1 MRGPL
6 AIRNLKQLVTVTA
19 NGAIGV
25 IERGAMLCDETIR
38 WIGPESQLPPLG
50 SDVEVL
56 DGRGG
61 VLTPG
66 LVESHTHMVYA
77 GSREGEFVQRVAG
90 ATFQEILAAG
100 GGILSTV
107 KATRAASKEELVVS
121 GKARLDTFLAQGVT
135 TVEVKSGYGL
145 TTADEMKMLEAI
157 AELDATHC
165 VDVVP
170 TFMAAHAVPP
180 EFSGRRSDYVRLITD
195 EMIPAVARRKL
206 AEFCDVFCDEGAF
219 TVEETE
225 AIFASALQ
233 HGMKLKL
240 HAEQFSLSGASA
252 VAVRMNAQSADH
264 LDYISPEMEQRLA
277 GSNVVAVLT
286 PGVNMFLGLD
296 RWPPARRLLDAGIK
310 VALSTDFSPG
320 ACMTENLALIM
331 NIACVR
337 LNMRPDEALRAA
349 TLGGAQALD
358 RDGSVG
364 SLEVGKRADAVLWS
378 ADAYEHIVY
387 HFGFDHVKAVV
398 KKGRVEHQTEEL
410 GCLPR

>member
-1 MRGPL
+1 MRGSL
-6 AIRNLKQLVTVTA
+6 VIRNLKQLVSVNPA
-19 NGAIGV
+19 GAIGV
-25 IERGAMLCDETIR
+25 IERGAMLCDDTIR
-38 WIGPESQLPPLG
+38 WIGPEAQMPATG
-50 SDVEVL
+50 GDVQVL

-66 LVESHTHMVYA
+66 LVESHTHLLYA
-77 GSREGEFVQRVAG
+77 GSREKEFVQRVSG
-90 ATFQEILAAG
+90 ATFHEILEAG

-107 KATRAASKEELVVS
+107 KATRAASKRELVEL
-121 GKARLDTFLAQGVT
+121 GKVRLDSFLSQGVT
-135 TVEVKSGYGL
+135 TVEIKSGYGL
-145 TTADEMKMLEAI
+145 NTADELKMLEAI

-180 EFSGRRSDYVRLITD
+180 EFAGRRAEYVKLIID
-195 EMIPAVARRKL
+195 EMIPEVARREL
-206 AEFCDVFCDEGAF
+206 ARFCDVFCDDGAF

-225 AIFASALQ
+225 AIFASALR

-240 HAEQFSLSGASA
+240 HAEQFSLAGASA

-264 LDYISPEMEQRLA
+264 LDYISPELEQQIA

-296 RWPPARRLLDAGIK
+296 KWPPARRLLDAGVK

-320 ACMTENLALIM
+320 ACMTENLSLIM

-358 RDGSVG
+358 QDRLVG

-378 ADAYEHIVY
+378 ADTYEHIAY

-398 KKGRVEHQTEEL
+398 KSGRVEHQTEEL